1 MTPACS
7 EGYILVQPGL
17 KIWTELRLSLHPR
30 DQVFILVF
38 VRYIIFR
45 AEQKQVRQLDSDEY
59 SS

>member
-1 MTPACS
+1 
-7 EGYILVQPGL
+7 VQPGL